1 MKFKII
7 VKYIKILLLFIT
19 KRTFGCVIYDI
30 SSKYP
35 DLEINDLRKLEK
47 LSLKYKKAELDITFL
62 NNCKNYNVIPK
73 FLCYKLPFTTAIDA
87 RYIRKKLLK
96 NAIKKRKDEHYK
108 LGKELKR
115 LENYVF
121 TITSSLDRY
130 IISHLIK
137 LNVEKAAHSDNK
149 THEKKLKGLTNNKTL
164 PFLPSETVMNLS
176 SYHITDEELE
186 LLKYGL
192 KHAIQPKRINKTD
205 IFSTFESISRM
216 MIKDLK
222 DEKQSGDL
230 QSKIANMAHNYITS
244 YNPSSET
251 KHKYGIIK
259 RLQNNHNIVI
269 TRPDKGSGT
278 IVLDRIKY
286 VNEM

>member
-1 MKFKII
+1 
-7 VKYIKILLLFIT
+7 
-19 KRTFGCVIYDI
+19 
-30 SSKYP
+30 
-35 DLEINDLRKLEK
+35 
-47 LSLKYKKAELDITFL
+47 
-62 NNCKNYNVIPK
+62 
-73 FLCYKLPFTTAIDA
+73 
-87 RYIRKKLLK
+87 
-96 NAIKKRKDEHYK
+96 
-108 LGKELKR
+108 
-115 LENYVF
+115 
-121 TITSSLDRY
+121 
-130 IISHLIK
+130 
-137 LNVEKAAHSDNK
+137 
-149 THEKKLKGLTNNKTL
+149 
-164 PFLPSETVMNLS
+164 MNLS